1 MNCNLW
7 QTLRAC
13 PCFVHKR
20 RPQDTAVDLVRV
32 RRART
37 DARGC
42 TLHGELVANAD
53 RRIDLVRA
61 RRARTD
67 ARGCTLHGELV
78 ANADCKIDLVRA
90 RRARTDSRGCTCFV
104 HQNAWMSKQQ
114 LNKSGGWARTA
125 ELPPNSRTA

>member
-32 RRART
+32 
-37 DARGC
+37 
-42 TLHGELVANAD
+42 
-53 RRIDLVRA
+53 